1 MTRGFLRFVRGN
13 TIALLALFVALG
25 GTTYAATALPANSVG
40 TKQLKKNAVINK
52 KIKANAVTGGKV
64 ANNSLTGADVNE
76 STLGTVPSATNAT
89 NATTATTATNANALG
104 GLAPTAY
111 FKSTDA
117 RADGFASSTD
127 IDNFTSAAFT
137 SIASKTF
144 TAPKAGFIFVVGTL
158 SSEDDASFAGI
169 GDMFYRLA
177 LDGTSLTNDTFYHEL
192 VSDGSTTIRGG
203 SGAASAV
210 VPVSAGSHTVSLQA
224 REVGTGDFILGRDIS
239 VLFVPN
245 GSASTTP
252 FGPTSGGNTAQTP

>member
-1 MTRGFLRFVRGN
+1 MTRGFLRFLRGN
-13 TIALLALFVALG
+13 TIALLALFLALG
-25 GTTYAATALPANSVG
+25 GTTYAAVSLPANSVG

-64 ANNSLTGADVNE
+64 QNNSITGADVNE

-89 NATTATTATNANALG
+89 NATTATNANALG

-144 TAPKAGFIFVVGTL
+144 TAPKAGFIFVIGTL

-169 GDMFYRLA
+169 GDIFYRLA

-245 GSASTTP
+245 GSASTPP